1 MGGRGPDGGRRR
13 RRCRLL
19 RSGEGWALR
28 VGDGDLAT
36 YTDIIC
42 RELAERGWS
51 YGHTRSIDAEGRL
64 LYIADAS
71 RGDGHRYVAQ
81 AETLLTAYMELR
93 GMTAEAVSLQRGD
106 A

>member
-1 MGGRGPDGGRRR
+1 M
-13 RRCRLL
+13 
-19 RSGEGWALR
+19 
-28 VGDGDLAT
+28 AT

-64 LYIADAS
+64 LYVADA
-71 RGDGHRYVAQ
+71 RRRDGHRYVAR

-93 GMTAEAVSLQRGD
+93 GMVAGVCTVRQMR
-106 A
+106 